1 MRTGKLTSNRI
12 LSSSHPF
19 QACVSAQLFTQWL
32 LCDCIGNPQSELQQL
47 LSVQHNKIFQ
57 PYPQNAAGRMLKHWD
72 VWGQPPP
79 HPEFVSIAKFS
90 CRDGNAGQGKEDG
103 QQAMG
108 IGQVCDGFLCFSY
121 IMRQEDAPNVSSVQ
135 NVSYL

>member
-1 MRTGKLTSNRI
+1 MEM
-12 LSSSHPF
+12 
-19 QACVSAQLFTQWL
+19 Q
-32 LCDCIGNPQSELQQL
+32 
-47 LSVQHNKIFQ
+47 
-57 PYPQNAAGRMLKHWD
+57 GRGRRM
-72 VWGQPPP
+72 
-79 HPEFVSIAKFS
+79 A
-90 CRDGNAGQGKEDG
+90 